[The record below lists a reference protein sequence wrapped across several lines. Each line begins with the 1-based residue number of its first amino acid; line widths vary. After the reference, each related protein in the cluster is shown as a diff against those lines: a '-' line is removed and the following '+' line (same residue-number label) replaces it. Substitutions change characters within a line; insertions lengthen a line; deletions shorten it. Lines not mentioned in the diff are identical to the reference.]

1 MRLNQRIDPT
11 RSPKDYNSEFGELG
25 LEAVRKELLLRRWR
39 PEKLAAA
46 RVWVESKDT
55 HSWSAGRSDVPP
67 GDAKKSFR
75 RWAIY
80 VAVALGATYAAARIF
95 RSLF

>member
-1 MRLNQRIDPT
+1 MRLNQRVDPT
-11 RSPKDYNSEFGELG
+11 RSPKDYNSEFRELG
-25 LEAVRKELLLRRWR
+25 IDAVRKELLLRRWQA
-39 PEKLAAA
+39 EKLAAA
-46 RVWVESKDT
+46 RVWVENQDT
-55 HSWSAGRSDVPP
+55 QSWVAGRGDEPP

-80 VAVALGATYAAARIF
+80 VAFALGASYAAARIF

>member
-11 RSPKDYNSEFGELG
+11 RSPKDYKSEFRELG
-25 LEAVRKELLLRRWR
+25 IETVRKELLLRRWQA
-39 PEKLAAA
+39 EKLAAA
-46 RVWVESKDT
+46 RVWVENQDT
-55 HSWSAGRSDVPP
+55 QSWVAGRSDRPP

-80 VAVALGATYAAARIF
+80 IAVALGASYAAARIF

>member
-1 MRLNQRIDPT
+1 MVLRARIDPA
-11 RSPKDYNSEFGELG
+11 RSPKDYNSEFRELG
-25 LEAVRKELLLRRWR
+25 IEAVRKELLVRRWQ

-46 RVWVESKDT
+46 RVWVESQDT
-55 HSWSAGRSDVPP
+55 HSWVASRGDAPP

-80 VAVALGATYAAARIF
+80 IAVALGASYAAARIF
-95 RSLF
+95 RTLF